1 MNISGSI
8 ISASSMSFLGM
19 GVQPPTPEWG
29 AMINDAL
36 PLIRTSPYLIVFP
49 GIAVLVTSLCFN
61 LLGDGLT
68 DSLDPHSR

>member
-36 PLIRTSPYLIVFP
+36 PLIRTAPYLIIFP
-49 GIAVLVTSLCFN
+49 GIAVLITSLCFN